1 MTGTNRPRVLEI
13 KDCALIAIATGKRAQ
28 NLKELRDHLLAVPPS
43 SIYTH
48 FWGNLL
54 QPRFEEQEYNND
66 FAAWVRHG
74 LHDKVLAE
82 RLAVVDPTR
91 FPDMEALRQ
100 KLAELID
107 DRLDEA
113 ETMTWAGSDPQ
124 FEFIRSQVVVFR
136 TSGILTRPEQ
146 LAEVMEHL
154 SVGSVFYHFIDARR
168 RREDCRDDFRAWL
181 TEFGERCD
189 GLCDLLGRVDPYFA
203 PLVDL
208 RSRLVDV
215 VKGHFESA
223 RDERP
228 A

>member
-1 MTGTNRPRVLEI
+1 MSSHSEPSPLEI

-28 NLKELRDHLLAVPPS
+28 TLKEFREHLLTVPPS

-54 QPRFEEQEYNND
+54 QPRFEEREYNND

-82 RLAVVDPTR
+82 RLAVVDPTS
-91 FPDMEALRQ
+91 FPGMEALRE
-100 KLAELID
+100 ELVEIVD

-113 ETMTWAGSDPQ
+113 ETIAWAASDQQ

-136 TSGILTRPEQ
+136 TSRCLARPEQ
-146 LAEVMEHL
+146 LASVVEHL

-168 RREDCRDDFRAWL
+168 RRQDSQDDFSAWL
-181 TEFGERCD
+181 QQFGENCD
-189 GLCDLLGRVDPYFA
+189 VLRDLLASVDPYFA

-208 RSRLVDV
+208 RERLAEV
-215 VKGHFESA
+215 VRQYLES
-223 RDERP
+223 
-228 A
+228 